1 MKLQLHKSN
10 KKLTSRYIFFR
21 GGVRYR
27 GDQIKDVTIKVLEK
41 QGDGDC
47 LILCVYSLAL
57 SIWTAAH
64 QPAEPMQGR
73 GVCWGPGVSKVRAD
87 PMQICW
93 AEMKLM
99 QERASPASQGHRF
112 SVKKQRL
119 LQETQSDRTWKPR
132 AAMTHDGHKR
142 FMGSCLPL
150 PFPHYPSPSLLL
162 HRPL

>member
-73 GVCWGPGVSKVRAD
+73 GVC
-87 PMQICW
+87 
-93 AEMKLM
+93 
-99 QERASPASQGHRF
+99 
-112 SVKKQRL
+112 
-119 LQETQSDRTWKPR
+119 
-132 AAMTHDGHKR
+132 
-142 FMGSCLPL
+142 
-150 PFPHYPSPSLLL
+150 
-162 HRPL
+162 